1 MMESLTRTLTAR
13 QLRGGLSSVV
23 NEALFARG
31 RIGLDR
37 YGQLVAVVIGPD
49 DLFRLERLEKEPG
62 ALDAEMT
69 LQQIAHR
76 ILERGRRARA
86 EAAAAEQVA
95 DEVLR

>member
-13 QLRGGLSSVV
+13 QLRSGLSSVV

-37 YGQLVAVVIGPD
+37 YGQLVAVVIGAD
-49 DLFRLERLEKEPG
+49 DFFRLERLEKLPG

-69 LQQIAHR
+69 LNEIAR
-76 ILERGRRARA
+76 RMIERGRRERA
-86 EAAAAEQVA
+86 EREEATGEG
-95 DEVLR
+95 R